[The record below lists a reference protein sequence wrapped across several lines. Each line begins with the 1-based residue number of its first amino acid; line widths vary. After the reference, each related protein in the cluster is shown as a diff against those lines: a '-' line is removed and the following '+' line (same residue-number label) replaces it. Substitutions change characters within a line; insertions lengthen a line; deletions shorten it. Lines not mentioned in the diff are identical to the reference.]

1 MPSGPPLSCRAPR
14 ASACWTPGGRRCA
27 APLPPDSCTDA
38 PPSPVSSFPPGR
50 TQRLP
55 FSRTFFV
62 SSPSSIFPKKRGR
75 EGLGSLCGKLSE
87 GVFLLEFGSPT
98 SQGEAL
104 RFPPLKPTT
113 RRPRLARRGPG
124 APDRQASAEPSP
136 SASFPTVPPL
146 VRSSAL
152 LSRVLCASRSVSSG
166 RASRLAAQRS
176 GVCALICYVYIYLE
190 AKCTYE

>member
-62 SSPSSIFPKKRGR
+62 SSPSSVFPKKRGR

-124 APDRQASAEPSP
+124 GPRPAGVCGAQPLGLLSDRPSSCSEFGFAFPRPVCVSFRVVRPSFTPRCAAERS
-136 SASFPTVPPL
+136 
-146 VRSSAL
+146 VRSDL
-152 LSRVLCASRSVSSG
+152 L
-166 RASRLAAQRS
+166 RL
-176 GVCALICYVYIYLE
+176 YIS
-190 AKCTYE
+190 